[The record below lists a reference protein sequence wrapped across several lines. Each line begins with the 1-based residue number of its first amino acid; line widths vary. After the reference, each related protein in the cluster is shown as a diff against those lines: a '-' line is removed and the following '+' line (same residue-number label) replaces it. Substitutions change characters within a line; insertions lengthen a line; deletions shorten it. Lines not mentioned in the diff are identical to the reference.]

1 MFFLS
6 LLNKVYLQL
15 EHRTYWKS
23 TLWTLHYA
31 PFKVSLLEGVI
42 SLESSEMF
50 LNRYEP
56 NAERV
61 SKLSLPLYLVL
72 QKNKSREVFYI
83 LERCPWSLN
92 AWVLKQYQGFYP
104 KTDILQLPYRRSQ
117 PLSFAAVERYH
128 HNLCKHHVLWHVT
141 SNAHSRLSLSAWEP
155 SKNCPWM

>member
-6 LLNKVYLQL
+6 VLNKVYLQL

-61 SKLSLPLYLVL
+61 SKLSLPLYSVL

-117 PLSFAAVERYH
+117 PFSTFCCGRTLSSQSMQASRSVAC
-128 HNLCKHHVLWHVT
+128 NKQCTQQIVLVGLRT
-141 SNAHSRLSLSAWEP
+141 
-155 SKNCPWM
+155 K